1 MRKMRFNT
9 LLFLSLFV
17 LPELV
22 PAQAQSA
29 SDSLVLAAT
38 DTSLNFQPEQRDV
51 GSYFLRVFFVTTFIL
66 LFLFAFLYF
75 YKKYAGP
82 TIQSPKSKI
91 QVLAR
96 QQLGHKQSV
105 VIVIIENKKYALG
118 VTDHS
123 IQLISELG
131 EATADEFSSSEIKP
145 MAQSFATVFSKMQKK

>member
-1 MRKMRFNT
+1 MRKIRLFV
-9 LLFLSLFV
+9 LLFLSLLI
-17 LPELV
+17 LPQMV
-22 PAQAQSA
+22 PAQVQSA

-38 DTSLNFQPEQRDV
+38 DTSLTFETEQRDV

-91 QVLAR
+91 QILAR
-96 QQLGHKQSV
+96 QQLGQKQSV

-131 EATADEFSSSEIKP
+131 EATAEELSSSEIKP